1 MKKTLVALAALAATG
16 AFAQSSVTI
25 SGQLDAGLSVA
36 NSVTG
41 VNTTTL
47 NGGQYGASRLRFV
60 GVEDMG
66 GGMKTNFLLEMQPSM
81 VNGGTSG
88 NGLFNR
94 GAWLGMSGGWGE
106 MRLGRQGTTTIG
118 LVCTIDQS
126 GCYGGFFGGGLLFSG
141 SGSIAANTNP
151 WFAANATRGGAG
163 QAASTIGGGFAS
175 VSQVGAN
182 VVPGTS
188 NVASAAAAATAV
200 TTTGA
205 DVTRVVNGVT
215 YLTPNIG
222 GFTGQLQYAFGG
234 VAGAAGDGATVGLQA
249 MYANGPLSAG
259 LAYTSAGGTAASPN
273 TGTLTTL
280 GGVYNFGVVG
290 LGLGYQKESAATNG
304 SAFAVNF
311 TDATAYGVTIMGN
324 LGAFKPYLKFGNRTV
339 SGGTFGSMTVA
350 QMANIGT
357 TYNLSKR
364 TLVYVDYVTDTS
376 PGQTGAIA
384 ISNPTQFSLGLQHTF

>member
-25 SGQLDAGLSVA
+25 SGQLDAGLAVSNSVA
-36 NSVTG
+36 G

-47 NGGQYGASRLRFV
+47 AGGQYGASRLRFV

-66 GGMKTNFLLEMQPSM
+66 GGNKANFWLEMQPSM

-94 GAWLGMSGGWGE
+94 GAWLGLSGGWGE

-118 LVCTIDQS
+118 VVCTIDQS
-126 GCYGGFFGGGLLFSG
+126 GCYGGFFGGGILFSG
-141 SGSIAANTNP
+141 SGSIANNTNP

-163 QAASTIGGGFAS
+163 QAVSTIGGGFT
-175 VSQVGAN
+175 SQAPAAIT
-182 VVPGTS
+182 PGTS
-188 NVASAAAAATAV
+188 AGSNPATA
-200 TTTGA
+200 TTTGQ

-215 YLTPNIG
+215 YLTPNFS

-234 VAGAAGDGATVGLQA
+234 VAGASGDGATVGLQA
-249 MYANGPLSAG
+249 MYANGPISAG
-259 LAYTSAGGTAASPN
+259 LAYTTAGGTAASPA

-280 GGVYNFGVVG
+280 GGVYNFGVVA
-290 LGLGYQKESAATNG
+290 LGLGYQKEGAASNG
-304 SAFAVNF
+304 GAFAVNF
-311 TDATAYGVTIMGN
+311 TDATAYAVTIMGN

-339 SGGTFGSMTVA
+339 SGGTFGSGTVA
-350 QMANIGT
+350 QMANLGT

-364 TLVYVDYVTDTS
+364 TAIYADYVIDTS
-376 PGQTGAIA
+376 PGQTGVIA
-384 ISNPTQFSLGLQHTF
+384 ASNPTQFSLGLQHTF